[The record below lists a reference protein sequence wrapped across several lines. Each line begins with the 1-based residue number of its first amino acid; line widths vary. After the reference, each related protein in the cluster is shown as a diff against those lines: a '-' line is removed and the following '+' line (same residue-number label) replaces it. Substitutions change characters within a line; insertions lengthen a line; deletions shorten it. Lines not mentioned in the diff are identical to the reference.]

1 MGKTPSFSTVY
12 GKNDKGQRVALGIKL
27 EGGIFLKGVRHP
39 AEVRK
44 VTKPK
49 STTESKNSITKKLG
63 LGRKTKRS

>member
-12 GKNDKGQRVALGIKL
+12 GKNEKGQRVAIGIKL

-44 VTKPK
+44 ATKPK
-49 STTESKNSITKKLG
+49 STTESKKTITKKLG
-63 LGRKTKRS
+63 LGRKSKKQ